1 MKRFAAII
9 AAIVC
14 VLAVE
19 ARTYTTVFINN
30 GLAAPLTVKTANGT
44 YKVSSSSTLNGNI
57 EPTHVTDGNGNW
69 VVIGGRSYNEDG
81 DEATITYKF
90 STLYNNSSSTSS
102 SKSSVNSSNKRNR
115 LSKEERR
122 ERAAERRAAAINAN
136 VFSFEQEV
144 DLGLP
149 SGTIWAG
156 YNLGASSPLEPGNY
170 YTWGATWPGG
180 RFDEDDYWDHNYLAY
195 SHDGNTILRP
205 AHDAA
210 LQEWGEGW
218 QIPNYDDISELLECC
233 EWECGK
239 FQGVNGYRA
248 TGPNG
253 VHIFFPIFGIYGE
266 GQFTEGYSAYWTNE
280 LGDDDD
286 ASAIALCV
294 VDMDGATNHFGTPIT
309 RYYGC
314 YIRPVLKE

>member
-1 MKRFAAII
+1 MRTVITIFATMLCA
-9 AAIVC
+9 
-14 VLAVE
+14 LAVE
-19 ARTYTTVFINN
+19 ARTYTTVFINH
-30 GLAAPLTVKTANGT
+30 GLAAPLTVKTHHGT
-44 YKVSSSSTLNGNI
+44 YKVNSSLTLHGDI

-81 DEATITYKF
+81 DEATITYNF
-90 STLYNNSSSTSS
+90 CTLYNSSSSTSS
-102 SKSSVNSSNKRNR
+102 SKSSNKRSR

-149 SGTIWAG
+149 SGNIWAG
-156 YNLGASSPLEPGNY
+156 YNLGASSPLEPGDY
-170 YTWGATWPGG
+170 YAWGATVPGG
-180 RFDEDDYWDHNYLAY
+180 TFEQDDYWDRDGNYY
-195 SHDGNTILRP
+195 THDGTTILRP

-210 LQEWGEGW
+210 RQEWGEGW
-218 QIPNYDDISELLECC
+218 QIPSYDDVNELLECC
-233 EWECGK
+233 EWELGK
-239 FQGVNGYRA
+239 FQGINGYRA

-266 GQFTEGYSAYWTNE
+266 GQFTEGYSSYWTNE

-294 VDMDGATNHFGTPIT
+294 VDMSDKTNYFGTPIT

-314 YIRPVLKE
+314 FIRPVLKEE